1 MHWGELL
8 FVEVAAVVDG
18 FWVVCGEA
26 HGVCGGQ
33 CVVDWLPTP
42 GAGPAF
48 FTKPG
53 LFASVG
59 AVSFAVSAHGRPF
72 V

>member
-1 MHWGELL
+1 MHGGELL

-26 HGVCGGQ
+26 HCVRGGQ
-33 CVVDWLPTP
+33 CVVDGLPAPRTS
-42 GAGPAF
+42 PAF
-48 FTKPG
+48 FAKPG

-59 AVSFAVSAHGRPF
+59 AVSFAVSAHGRPL